1 MKSDKYIFKKKF
13 SLRRKSKRRLFA
25 ESAFMFVL
33 SLLLFYINFLILNE
47 NFLLKNLSN
56 NFYKSY
62 LLIVDLFLYLY
73 EIFLVFFIFITF
85 IIALILLLGAF
96 YRLFRV
102 SKRKPK
108 QIVYK

>member
-1 MKSDKYIFKKKF
+1 MKSDKFIFKKKL
-13 SLRRKSKRRLFA
+13 SLRRKSKSRLFA

-33 SLLLFYINFLILNE
+33 SFLLVYINFLILNK
-47 NFLLKNLSN
+47 NLLLKNLSY

-62 LLIVDLFLYLY
+62 LLIIDLFLYLY
-73 EIFLVFFIFITF
+73 EIFLVFFIFF
-85 IIALILLLGAF
+85 SSIIALILLIGAF
-96 YRLFRV
+96 YRLLRV